1 MKKTGIFYGSTT
13 GVTESIAEQI
23 ASRLGIAS
31 SDLHNVGNTDAKI
44 AENYEAL
51 ILGSSTWGAGDLQD
65 DWYDF
70 LDKVADCNLNGKTV
84 ALFGCGD
91 GSSFGDTFCDAVGTI
106 YEKLQ
111 NTGCTFIGS
120 VKTDGYEYDAS
131 TAEVNS
137 GEFIGLLIDE
147 NNQSDQTA
155 NRIDTWTEELK
166 KSL

>member
-23 ASRLGIAS
+23 ASKLGIPQT
-31 SDLHNVGNTDAKI
+31 DTYNVRNTDVDI
-44 AENYEAL
+44 TENYEVL

-70 LDKVADCNLNGKTV
+70 LDKLSTCNLNSKTI

-91 GSSFGDTFCDAVGTI
+91 GNSFGGTFCDAVGTI

-111 NTGCTFIGS
+111 DTGCTFIGH
-120 VKTDGYEYDAS
+120 VKTDGYEYDTS
-131 TAEVNS
+131 TAEINS

-147 NNQSDQTA
+147 NNQADQTE
-155 NRIDTWTEELK
+155 NRINAWTEEVR